1 MECDDNMFTIK
12 PVEKG
17 ETVWKATAKPYLGTP
32 TEMQLK
38 ERPAYFAIQRN
49 DAEMYARNW
58 GYTDIHKFKFI
69 KDSKILILNVD
80 SISKLMK
87 VAENQPIHELL
98 QMAYGLG
105 VSDQKQYRLYEKY
118 IQKYKVENYRSDVSA
133 LDNDVQ
139 MEINRAS
146 ILEVDTQIKN
156 WILEL
161 CPDIDGY
168 FTHQSSSQYITC
180 RNSACGNTFH
190 AELVVRNPRQTLKEV
205 ERTPEIIQHVV
216 EEHGKQVQTQRRD
229 DEAKYKK
236 LVKEAEQI
244 LDKAYLDKKLNT
256 YRPKLIGEHAWN
268 ILLNKGEDRAKVS
281 FILITPNVDETKEQL
296 LDILGEFSE
305 KTGAFVCQFGN
316 KFEKKLGI
324 IGDRLTWSYSRI
336 NNMGDYNEDEVFTL
350 ISCLILKD
358 TEHTSQIF
366 PDGLLEEGILLRTD
380 MLRTL
385 VTPVRHDNHYNFDNL
400 RIDELVKKHRA
411 NWGTVVKPHIS
422 NIVDALSRVPNNTKD
437 YPIIKNARKILEEN
451 YIYKQILVPG
461 RNSTLNKIIETQ
473 ITQHIRPR
481 INALISKMHE
491 QIPLFVSGGDAFC
504 RYIPCEGSSDIDVK
518 CFYNNIEE
526 KGKYESLVIENI
538 AKGIQELS
546 NDYET
551 IMAELISDDV
561 IAELIKGGLEI
572 ETAKKCTMLYS
583 QDQCVKFP
591 FRLRKIDNQDYL
603 LYSID
608 LEVDITVN
616 DNKHSI
622 SFAIFDCVLQKA
634 PRAKKFNAI
643 DKFIEFEY
651 NGRILPVASP
661 EYLKYDIRKTYDDDE
676 LYLGRI
682 FVQKHG
688 KDLARITELLK
699 KEEKNTT
706 VTQETLN
713 NYNKIDTKFIRRL
726 HEPYE
731 MSEFTKFTVEYM
743 TVNRPCERV
752 RLDFNLQNNNYKAS
766 NKHLEGDSC
775 NKPVKCKIITVLQRP
790 VNSPK
795 EQIVTRSRT
804 RGDAMHMGGTKG
816 GTRVSRSK
824 FRLTRNRKRPLK
836 KKLSRKI

>member
-1 MECDDNMFTIK
+1 MFTIY
-12 PVEKG
+12 PVAKDQI
-17 ETVWKATAKPYLGTP
+17 VWKATAKPNLGTP

-118 IQKYKVENYRSDVSA
+118 IQKYKGENYRIDVTA

-168 FTHQSSSQYITC
+168 FTHPSSSQYIPLTC

-190 AELVVRNPRQTLKEV
+190 AELVVRNPKQTLKEV

-216 EEHGKQVQTQRRD
+216 EEYGKQVQTQRRD

-256 YRPKLIGEHAWN
+256 RFPRLIGEYAWN
-268 ILLNKGEDRAKVS
+268 ALLNKGEDRAKVS

-296 LDILGEFSE
+296 LDILGEFSK

-336 NNMGDYNEDEVFTL
+336 NNMGDYDEDEVFTL

-358 TEHTSQIF
+358 TVHTSQIF
-366 PDGLLEEGILLRTD
+366 PDGLLEEGLLLRTD

-385 VTPVRHDNHYNFDNL
+385 VTPIRHDNHYNFDNL

-422 NIVDALSRVPNNTKD
+422 NIVDALSRVPNNT
-437 YPIIKNARKILEEN
+437 IKNARKILEGN

-504 RYIPCEGSSDIDVK
+504 RYIPCEEGSSDIDVK

-526 KGKYESLVIENI
+526 KSKYESLVIENI

-551 IMAELISDDV
+551 I
-561 IAELIKGGLEI
+561 IAELVSDDGIASLGEGLKI
-572 ETAKKCTMLYS
+572 EKAKRYGSKECTMLYS
-583 QDQCVKFP
+583 QDECVKFP
-591 FRLRKIDNQDYL
+591 FRLRKMDNQDYL

-634 PRAKKFNAI
+634 PRGKRFNDI

-661 EYLKYDIRKTYDDDE
+661 QYLKYDIRKTYDDSA

-688 KDLARITELLK
+688 KDLTRITKLLEN
-699 KEEKNTT
+699 EERNTT
-706 VTQETLN
+706 VTQETMN
-713 NYNKIDTKFIRRL
+713 NYNEIDTEFIRRL

-731 MSEFTKFTVEYM
+731 MSDFTKFTVEYM
-743 TVNRPCERV
+743 TVNKPCERV
-752 RLDFNLQNNNYKAS
+752 RLDFNLQNNNYKAR
-766 NKHLEGDSC
+766 NKNLKGDSC
-775 NKPVKCKIITVLQRP
+775 NKPVKCKRITILQRP
-790 VNSPK
+790 ADSQK
-795 EQIVTRSRT
+795 EQIVTRSRLK
-804 RGDAMHMGGTKG
+804 RAWGG

-824 FRLTRNRKRPLK
+824 FHLTRNRKRPLK
-836 KKLSRKI
+836 KKLSHKI